1 MRGEVMTTT
10 NAQAVLDALLARQS
24 VPVPQLAEP
33 GPTQAQIDAAFA
45 VALRAP
51 DHGPLLPWRFRL
63 IRGAARRELSDLLV
77 RATLA
82 RDPAAPPPLLERSRN
97 TPLAAPLGIAV
108 GVALQEHPK
117 VPEVEQILSVGAAVM
132 NLLNAFHAQGY
143 GAVWLTGPNSF
154 DPSVARALGFG
165 AGQRHLGFV
174 YVGTPQGRITLRE
187 RPAPPGYVSDWL
199 RPEG

>member
-1 MRGEVMTTT
+1 MNVD
-10 NAQAVLDALLARQS
+10 AQAVLDVLMKRQS
-24 VPVPQLAEP
+24 VPVPQLAAP
-33 GPTQAQIDAAFA
+33 GPSQAQIDAAFA
-45 VALRAP
+45 LALRAP
-51 DHGPLLPWRFRL
+51 DHGPLQPWRFRL
-63 IRGAARRELSDLLV
+63 IRGEARRELSELLV

-82 RDPAAPPPLLERSRN
+82 RDPAAPAPLIERSRN
-97 TPLAAPLGIAV
+97 TPLTAPLGIAV
-108 GVALQEHPK
+108 GVALQAHPK

-165 AGQRHLGFV
+165 DGWRHLGFV
-174 YVGTPQGRITLRE
+174 YVGTPQGSITLRE
-187 RPAPPGYVSDWL
+187 RPAPAGYVSDWL

>member
-1 MRGEVMTTT
+1 MTVDARGVID
-10 NAQAVLDALLARQS
+10 VLMARQS
-24 VPVPQLAEP
+24 VPVPQLAAP
-33 GPTQAQIDAAFA
+33 GPSQAQIDAAFA
-45 VALRAP
+45 LALRAP
-51 DHGPLLPWRFRL
+51 DHGPLQPWRFRL
-63 IRGAARRELSDLLV
+63 IRGAARRELSELLV

-82 RDPAAPPPLLERSRN
+82 RDPAAPAPLIERSRN
-97 TPLAAPLGIAV
+97 TPLTAPLGIAV
-108 GVALQEHPK
+108 GVALQAHPK

-165 AGQRHLGFV
+165 DGWRHLGFV
-174 YVGTPQGRITLRE
+174 YVGTPQGSITLRE
-187 RPAPPGYVSDWL
+187 RPAPAGYVSDWL